1 MCGRDVNIEIS
12 ETYQTGIF
20 FSALRLRIMG
30 ILTMLCSLIGCN
42 AQSEGFKS
50 LSVEEYAK
58 AIEDTTIVRLDVRTA
73 EEYADGHIENTLN
86 IDVLKDDF
94 QEKALITLPKDKTIA
109 VNCRSGKRSKNAA
122 KILVKNGYKVIELD
136 EGYNGWVS
144 KGMPVTK
151 QYSSF
156 QTFLP

>member
-1 MCGRDVNIEIS
+1 M
-12 ETYQTGIF
+12 
-20 FSALRLRIMG
+20 RLRIMG

-94 QEKALITLPKDKTIA
+94 QEKALITLPMDKTIA

>member
-1 MCGRDVNIEIS
+1 MKSR
-12 ETYQTGIF
+12 F
-20 FSALRLRIMG
+20 MG
-30 ILTMLCSLIGCN
+30 ILTMLCAIIGCN
-42 AQSEGFKS
+42 AQTEGFKS

-94 QEKALITLPKDKTIA
+94 QEKALIILPKDKTIA

-122 KILVKNGYKVIELD
+122 KILVKNGYKVSELD

>member
-1 MCGRDVNIEIS
+1 M
-12 ETYQTGIF
+12 
-20 FSALRLRIMG
+20 RLRIMG

-73 EEYADGHIENTLN
+73 EKYADGHIENTLN

-94 QEKALITLPKDKTIA
+94 QEKALINLPKDKTIA